1 MRCFFLK
8 EIIKREEV
16 KDTLE
21 TINSQYGK
29 NKKKH
34 KNTGCATTYNSHYK
48 ATNISNIDATH
59 PPAER
64 RTPSTKSM
72 R

>member
-29 NKKKH
+29 TKKQKH
-34 KNTGCATTYNSHYK
+34 RVCDNVQQPLQSDKYIEYRR
-48 ATNISNIDATH
+48 D
-59 PPAER
+59 PP
-64 RTPSTKSM
+64 TS
-72 R
+72 